1 MALSGVAEDQAI
13 PGPRHADVEQ
23 TALFRHRGLVGLVP
37 MEWQQAVLKPDDEY
51 DRKLEPLGGMQGQER
66 NAVGARIPEQRVR
79 RERRRIL
86 QAHAIISARLREC
99 AEALERDR
107 RAVHGVA
114 ALCQAFGGGAQFIE
128 KRRRLAAVAEF
139 PQQRLDRRFVRE
151 RSMGILLVR
160 YAGAV
165 EGFA

>member
-1 MALSGVAEDQAI
+1 MALSGVAEDQPI
-13 PGPRHADVEQ
+13 LGPRHADVEQ
-23 TALFRHRGLVGLVP
+23 TALFRHRRLVGLVP
-37 MEWQQAVLKPDDEY
+37 MERQQAVLKPDDEH
-51 DRKLEPLGGMQGQER
+51 DRKFESLGGMQGQER
-66 NAVGARIPEQRVR
+66 NAVGARIPEHRVR

-86 QAHAIISARLREC
+86 QAHTIIAARLREC

-107 RAVHGVA
+107 RAVHGIAV
-114 ALCQAFGGGAQFIE
+114 LRQPFGGGAQFIE

-151 RSMGILLVR
+151 RSMGVFLVR

-165 EGFA
+165 EGLA